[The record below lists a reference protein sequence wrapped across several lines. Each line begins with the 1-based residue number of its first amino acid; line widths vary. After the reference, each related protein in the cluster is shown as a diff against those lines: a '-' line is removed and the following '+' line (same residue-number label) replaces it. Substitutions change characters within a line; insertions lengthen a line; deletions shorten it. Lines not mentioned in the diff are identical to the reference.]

1 MPYACSME
9 GNQNGLYMLRRLYKW
24 TMSLAQS
31 RYALLIL
38 AVVSFFEASFFPI
51 PPDALMIPMILAAPR
66 RAFLIA
72 AITTVSS
79 VLGGAL
85 GYATGIFL
93 FEEIGR
99 PVLEFYGKT
108 DAFLTFKTIYNEYG
122 PIVLLLSGITPFP
135 FKATTILSG
144 ATGLDFGLFMGF
156 TLIGRAVRFFIVA
169 ALLWKY
175 GPDIRHFIEKRLGMV
190 FTVGLLALLGG
201 FLVLWMI

>member
-1 MPYACSME
+1 ML
-9 GNQNGLYMLRRLYKW
+9 QKLYNW

-38 AVVSFFEASFFPI
+38 AIVSFFEASFFPI
-51 PPDALMIPMILAAPR
+51 PPDALMIPMILATPR

-72 AITTVSS
+72 SITTVAS

-93 FEEIGR
+93 FEEVGR

-108 DAFLTFKTIYNEYG
+108 DAFLTFKEFYNTYG
-122 PIVLLLSGITPFP
+122 PVVLLFSGITPFP

-144 ATGLDFGLFMGF
+144 ATGLDFGMFMAF

-169 ALLWKY
+169 TLLWKF
-175 GPDIRHFIEKRLGMV
+175 GPPIRHFIEKRLGMV
-190 FTVGLLALLGG
+190 FTIGLLALLGG
-201 FLVLWMI
+201 FLILWMI

>member
-1 MPYACSME
+1 
-9 GNQNGLYMLRRLYKW
+9 MLRKLYNW
-24 TMSLAQS
+24 TMPLAQS

-38 AVVSFFEASFFPI
+38 AVVAFFEASFFPI
-51 PPDALMIPMILAAPR
+51 PPDALMIPMVLATPR

-72 AITTVSS
+72 GITTVSS

-108 DAFLTFKTIYNEYG
+108 DSFNVFSDFYNEYG
-122 PIVLLLSGITPFP
+122 PMVLLFSGITPFP

-156 TLIGRAVRFFIVA
+156 TLIGRSIRFFIVA
-169 ALLWKY
+169 TLLWKF
-175 GPDIRHFIEKRLGMV
+175 GPPIRDFIEKRLGMV
-190 FTVGLLALLGG
+190 FTLGLLALLGG
-201 FLVLWMI
+201 FLILWMI

>member
-1 MPYACSME
+1 
-9 GNQNGLYMLRRLYKW
+9 MLRKLYQW

-38 AVVSFFEASFFPI
+38 AIISFFEASVFPI

-72 AITTVSS
+72 AVTTISS

-85 GYATGIFL
+85 GYGAGIYL

-108 DAFLTFKTIYNEYG
+108 GAFETFKFYYNEFG
-122 PIVLLLSGITPFP
+122 AVILLLSGITPFP
-135 FKATTILSG
+135 FKVTTILSG
-144 ATGLDFGLFMGF
+144 ATELNFMLFMGF
-156 TLIGRAVRFFIVA
+156 TLIGRSVRFFIVA
-169 ALLWKY
+169 ALLWKF

-190 FTVGLLALLGG
+190 FTLGLLALLGG
-201 FLVLWMI
+201 FLILWMI

>member
-1 MPYACSME
+1 MLK
-9 GNQNGLYMLRRLYKW
+9 NLYQW

-31 RYALLIL
+31 RNALVIL
-38 AVVSFFEASFFPI
+38 ALVSFVEASLFPI

-85 GYATGIFL
+85 GYGMGVYL
-93 FEEIGR
+93 YDEVGR
-99 PVLEFYGKT
+99 PILEFYGKT
-108 DAFLTFKTIYNEYG
+108 DAFAVFKDFYNQYG
-122 PIVLLLSGITPFP
+122 SVVLLFSGITPFP
-135 FKATTILSG
+135 FKVTTILSG
-144 ATGLDFGLFMGF
+144 ATGLNFATFMGF

-169 ALLWKY
+169 ALLWKF
-175 GPDIRHFIEKRLGMV
+175 GEPIRHFIEKRLGMV
-190 FTVGLLALLGG
+190 FTAGLLLLLGG

>member
-1 MPYACSME
+1 
-9 GNQNGLYMLRRLYKW
+9 MLRRLYQW

-31 RYALLIL
+31 RYALAIL
-38 AVVSFFEASFFPI
+38 AIISFFEASVFPI

-72 AITTVSS
+72 GVTTLSS

-85 GYATGIFL
+85 GYGAGIFL
-93 FEEIGR
+93 FEEVGR

-108 DAFLTFKTIYNEYG
+108 HAFETFKHYYNELG
-122 PIVLLLSGITPFP
+122 AAILLLSGITPFP
-135 FKATTILSG
+135 FKVTTILSG
-144 ATGLDFGLFMGF
+144 ATELNFVLFLVF

-169 ALLWKY
+169 TLLWKF

-190 FTVGLLALLGG
+190 FTIGLLALLGG
-201 FLVLWMI
+201 FLILWMI